1 MQIQTFQNQLF
12 HLVEFCTLLIKT
24 LFVKYTCPFTNM
36 VNMTI
41 HDKNKDFF
49 KQLILGFYTDYDQI
63 SGFSGIGFGVTV
75 TLIFNKI
82 F

>member
-1 MQIQTFQNQLF
+1 
-12 HLVEFCTLLIKT
+12 
-24 LFVKYTCPFTNM
+24 M

-49 KQLILGFYTDYDQI
+49 TQLILGFYTDYDQI

-75 TLIFNKI
+75 TQIFNKI
-82 F
+82 FGKNMTYSV